1 MQRTMT
7 NRPGFIAL
15 LFAGIVMTSF
25 VSCKK
30 DKSVSNGNNPP
41 AATRLKEYKNG
52 DDMVQFTYNPDGT
65 IKKAL
70 VKTELNTSG
79 DAVDFNITY
88 DAQKKISEVM
98 TTSGEKIVP
107 VYENGSLSRA
117 DIFEGAVRTGY
128 TNYHYETNQLKI
140 ATIYINDGAG
150 DFQPIL
156 EFRFSYDANGNLN
169 KSEVFMSTA
178 VPGQLVRAGHVT
190 FQFDQKTNPLY
201 ANRDFLALLWQAASK
216 NNVTKEEHFDA
227 NLQLEDV
234 FTYVYT
240 YKSNGLPEKAT
251 VSNGLPGQPPVI
263 SDVSFSYE

>member
-7 NRPGFIAL
+7 NRPAFIAL
-15 LFAGIVMTSF
+15 LLAGIVMMSF

-30 DKSVSNGNNPP
+30 DKSINNGNNPP
-41 AATRLKEYKNG
+41 AATKLKEYRNG
-52 DDMVQFTYNPDGT
+52 DDLVQFTYNTDGT

-70 VKTELNTSG
+70 VKTELNTNG
-79 DAVDFNITY
+79 DAVDFNISY
-88 DAQKKISEVM
+88 NAQKKISEVT

-107 VYENGSLSRA
+107 EYENGLLTRA
-117 DIFEGAVRTGY
+117 NIFEGTVRTGY

-140 ATIYINDGAG
+140 ATIYVNAG
-150 DFQPIL
+150 GVDFEPIL
-156 EFRFSYDANGNLN
+156 EFRFSYDGNGNLN
-169 KSEVFMSTA
+169 KSEIFMSTG
-178 VPGQLVRAGHVT
+178 VPGQLVRAGHVN

-216 NNVTKEEHFDA
+216 NNVTKEEHFGA

-240 YKSNGLPEKAT
+240 YKTNGLPERAT
-251 VSNGLPGQPPVI
+251 VTNGLPGQPPVI
-263 SDVSFSYE
+263 SSVNFTYE